1 MLAGI
6 GYGLASLCFNVVVR
20 ILRSLV
26 ALVLLPPLI
35 GAGWAVKDLLWR
47 SRWAVDFWIAF
58 GGGSAAWLLI
68 FTFLPKPLWLYVT
81 GHELTHALWTLL
93 FGGRVKS
100 IRATS
105 KGGEVVVTRSNVL
118 IVLAPYF
125 FPFYSVLWLV
135 LWGLLHWVF
144 PQLHRISLHFGLGVT
159 YAFHVTL
166 TSHILKIRQTD
177 VTSQGYLLSGA
188 VILLGNLIVLLL
200 ALPTLTG
207 TVHLTDALWHW
218 ADQTGRVME
227 WVIPR
232 RWR

>member
-1 MLAGI
+1 M
-6 GYGLASLCFNVVVR
+6 ASLRSRVLVR
-20 ILRSLV
+20 ILRSMV
-26 ALVLLPPLI
+26 ASTLLPPLI
-35 GAGWAVKDLLWR
+35 GAVWAVWDLLWR

-58 GGGSAAWLLI
+58 GGGSATWLL
-68 FTFLPKPLWLYVT
+68 FFKFLPKPLWLYVT
-81 GHELTHALWTLL
+81 GHELTHALWALL
-93 FGGRVKS
+93 FGGRIKS
-100 IRATS
+100 FRATS

-125 FPFYSVLWLV
+125 FPFYSILWLMI
-135 LWGLLHWVF
+135 WALLHWIF
-144 PQLHRISLHFGLGVT
+144 PQLNRVSLHFGLGVT

-166 TSHILKIRQTD
+166 TAHILKIRQSD
-177 VTSQGYLLSGA
+177 VTSQGYLLSGV

-218 ADQTGRVME
+218 ADQTGRVLE
-227 WVIPR
+227 WAIPR